1 MTKGRVTSSNG
12 NTTKNGVTIRFVE
25 QMSDQGAIAE
35 IGVLG
40 NKSLA
45 QNTGIEMP
53 VCNAMRREVI
63 VPETANMSN
72 GHSREGWDID
82 RRGRAIAAYVVQE
95 REEIAPSSVVSKGWK
110 RLMKSLDRVKIS
122 A

>member
-1 MTKGRVTSSNG
+1 
-12 NTTKNGVTIRFVE
+12 
-25 QMSDQGAIAE
+25 MSDQGAIAK

-63 VPETANMSN
+63 VPETANMSD

-95 REEIAPSSVVSKGWK
+95 REEIASSSVVSKGWK